1 MSSALVNEAVRRDF
15 FICLGIWL
23 SLEMLVF
30 GVLPLVGLAPL
41 GSDFILL
48 LTASLVLGIV
58 GAVLLSFGVWMG
70 LKSRAAGDRLLRFFV
85 RLLGQLTSWLGL
97 LGIAFPLLV
106 MSIGIFTNVFSI
118 LIR

>member
-15 FICLGIWL
+15 FTCLGIWL
-23 SLEMLVF
+23 SLETLVF

-41 GSDFILL
+41 GEDLRL
-48 LTASLVLGIV
+48 WLTASFALGIV
-58 GAVLLSFGVWMG
+58 GACLLSFGVWMG
-70 LKSRAAGDRLLRFFV
+70 RKSRAAGDRLRRFFV
-85 RLLGQLTSWLGL
+85 RLLGQMTSWLGL

-106 MSIGIFTNVFSI
+106 MSISTVTNVFSV